1 MPCDI
6 SIFLAIFLDELA
18 EIVKTLTDIARY
30 MTDFM
35 KKPGDIVKNVAED
48 TKETT
53 LNELLKIIS
62 DTVAGTI
69 ATLSE
74 YVENEVKNLYQK
86 YVGKYLDEY
95 MAWIQLGLMGI
106 DMIPIMIAYTV
117 TIIQGLLN
125 KEIEYLDRIIK
136 DLNTIINALQ
146 NIKTP
151 TKAHD
156 EFIKRTAEMV
166 IELLGSAS
174 SDIMDA
180 KVLADSCETYEELL
194 RKLESARRRLRAS
207 ISLLDL
213 KRFGYYVDS
222 FEVVNGIKD
231 PTGRFKET
239 MKNFWEN
246 ALKAHLKQE
255 LDIYKNF
262 GAKIVN
268 AVEDITVTFGRDY
281 FPNHMKLI
289 GQLRIYSMLRIIA
302 LYQIKYVDCKFE
314 KVRLNLKQ
322 DDILMKAI
330 EQLAD
335 VTDAPY
341 KYCYIFPAVSAE
353 VTAVLELLRD
363 PRSEITQ
370 DLKAQIQKT
379 NLEPYIYSDGYT
391 RVTDQLRRLPVI
403 AKAFKSIDRSVR
415 DLTSI
420 RRVVQYQ
427 LNWATSLALDSS
439 RLASLSNEQLLQ
451 IEQLLSKLGVSPA
464 QMQSFLA
471 SEGMNTTMQTIGYS
485 MYAVNTLLDCLK
497 VSPKAL
503 VDKVEQKLRPK
514 IMQAKTFKDSP
525 LNSMQATKKS
535 LKDAYNDLKKALED
549 AKKWAKETF
558 PDKAAGITQAAQAAT
573 PPDSFAKY
581 AFPGE

>member
-1 MPCDI
+1 
-6 SIFLAIFLDELA
+6 
-18 EIVKTLTDIARY
+18 
-30 MTDFM
+30 
-35 KKPGDIVKNVAED
+35 
-48 TKETT
+48 
-53 LNELLKIIS
+53 
-62 DTVAGTI
+62 
-69 ATLSE
+69 
-74 YVENEVKNLYQK
+74 
-86 YVGKYLDEY
+86 
-95 MAWIQLGLMGI
+95 
-106 DMIPIMIAYTV
+106 
-117 TIIQGLLN
+117 
-125 KEIEYLDRIIK
+125 
-136 DLNTIINALQ
+136 
-146 NIKTP
+146 
-151 TKAHD
+151 
-156 EFIKRTAEMV
+156 
-166 IELLGSAS
+166 
-174 SDIMDA
+174 
-180 KVLADSCETYEELL
+180 
-194 RKLESARRRLRAS
+194 
-207 ISLLDL
+207 
-213 KRFGYYVDS
+213 
-222 FEVVNGIKD
+222 
-231 PTGRFKET
+231 
-239 MKNFWEN
+239 
-246 ALKAHLKQE
+246 
-255 LDIYKNF
+255 
-262 GAKIVN
+262 
-268 AVEDITVTFGRDY
+268 
-281 FPNHMKLI
+281 
-289 GQLRIYSMLRIIA
+289 MLRIIA

-391 RVTDQLRRLPVI
+391 RVTDQLRRLPIIV
-403 AKAFKSIDRSVR
+403 KALKSIDRTVR

-420 RRVVQYQ
+420 RRIVQYQ

-497 VSPKAL
+497 VSPRTL

-525 LNSMQATKKS
+525 LNSMQTTKKS
-535 LKDAYNDLKKALED
+535 LKDSYNDLKKALED

-558 PDKAAGITQAAQAAT
+558 PDKAASITQGVQAAT